1 MIFLLLSLASWITQH
16 PATTITLCTWA
27 FLPFAFGT
35 GHTWTSPWEVFVGVF
50 VRILEALHDPARG
63 QVVKCGRRQVYISIE
78 MLQRVGWSRNYA
90 PAGEFLFA
98 MGQKITLKSKRCIH
112 THWKE
117 TQISMQDATV
127 SISWISQ
134 AHIISIG
141 DYSQGALVTIQCIYV
156 GIGMLM
162 NVQKTKQLSEI
173 CIIGTRQMNW
183 FSDFRD
189 IIRKNM
195 SSQPTAK
202 TPLGFHLKKL
212 QSCWGSEPSN
222 WSKDCWMAFCSYHHP
237 QLESRHARKHDV
249 LVMSRYQSYYILKVW
264 INVKSQEPVS
274 DTRIT
279 VVCLLIWFQFDSIF
293 FRHGWRLIST
303 ILGRHF
309 RLLIHVL
316 VHGQV
321 LLVNADQ

>member
-1 MIFLLLSLASWITQH
+1 MWIILVIFLLLSLASWITQH
-16 PATTITLCTWA
+16 PATTITLCNWA

-134 AHIISIG
+134 AHIIFIG
-141 DYSQGALVTIQCIYV
+141 DYAQGALVNIVYLCWHWDVDECAKNNCQKSVSLAQGEWFDLATL
-156 GIGMLM
+156 GISSG
-162 NVQKTKQLSEI
+162 KTWVASPLPNTASG
-173 CIIGTRQMNW
+173 II
-183 FSDFRD
+183 S
-189 IIRKNM
+189 K
-195 SSQPTAK
+195 
-202 TPLGFHLKKL
+202 
-212 QSCWGSEPSN
+212 SCNPAGAPN
-222 WSKDCWMAFCSYHHP
+222 
-237 QLESRHARKHDV
+237 
-249 LVMSRYQSYYILKVW
+249 
-264 INVKSQEPVS
+264 
-274 DTRIT
+274 
-279 VVCLLIWFQFDSIF
+279 
-293 FRHGWRLIST
+293 RLIDQRTAEWHSVPIT
-303 ILGRHF
+303 IH
-309 RLLIHVL
+309 
-316 VHGQV
+316 
-321 LLVNADQ
+321 N